1 MSLKD
6 ISALSPRE
14 ILSRLFAQAAVDA
27 VLAWLNKQ
35 LNPVQ
40 TSFAKPSISLCLSVS
55 LFFFLKEISALS
67 PCSAAM
73 LVHLRAGST
82 PRLQPGVRPH
92 GDGHLRQDPAC

>member
-40 TSFAKPSISLCLSVS
+40 TSFAKPSISLCLS
-55 LFFFLKEISALS
+55 LFFSKRNLCTFSML
-67 PCSAAM
+67 CSNARASQGRQHTQAAA
-73 LVHLRAGST
+73 R
-82 PRLQPGVRPH
+82 
-92 GDGHLRQDPAC
+92 RQTAW